1 MNTEKIT
8 LNLTVTE
15 ADSLAY
21 VLMSA
26 LAATSMLDRERLD
39 ATQAANALFEQ
50 LGYGHLT
57 TLHGERIENS

>member
-26 LAATSMLDRERLD
+26 LHETSMLDRERLD

-50 LGYGHLT
+50 LGYNHRT
-57 TLHGERIENS
+57 SLHGERIENS